1 MMSDAVVTAVKT
13 LQERALRARN
23 TYELDRIERAL
34 DELLRNP
41 ENPAPAQHRVRSA
54 LGHAHEA
61 IERRKAIAP
70 QTELADHG
78 QEPGY
83 VEFAFQEIEML
94 AWISVEPGFKE
105 PDRALLIDLALGQD
119 AEMLAERDGVPVAR
133 IRERISRCRRQ
144 ARQLRSKM
152 DLAA

>member
-1 MMSDAVVTAVKT
+1 MMSDAVVTAVKI
-13 LQERALRARN
+13 LQERALRADD

-34 DELLRNP
+34 DELLRTP
-41 ENPAPAQHRVRSA
+41 GNPAPAQHRVRSA
-54 LGHAHEA
+54 LGHAYEA

-70 QTELADHG
+70 QTEFTDHG

-83 VEFAFQEIEML
+83 VEFGFQEIEML
-94 AWISVEPGFKE
+94 AWISGEPELKE

-119 AEMLAERDGVPVAR
+119 AEMIAERDGLPVVR

-144 ARQLRSKM
+144 ARQLRSKL